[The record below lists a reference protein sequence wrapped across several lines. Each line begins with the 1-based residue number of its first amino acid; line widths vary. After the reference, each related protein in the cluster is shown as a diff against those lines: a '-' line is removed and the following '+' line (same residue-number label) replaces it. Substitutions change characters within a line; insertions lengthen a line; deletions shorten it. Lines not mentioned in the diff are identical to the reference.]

1 MTGWTMQPPLSGYN
15 KKKETDMKSNKKLRY
30 GGIWLGIAIFLT
42 SCHSDMDTATDM
54 PTEALPGEPVSVYF
68 STLTAQVSRA
78 AAGNSLPQPLT
89 DGTRFHVYAYT
100 ENNEPAEHKTY
111 AVGINNTT
119 STAEADAMKLYR
131 GTYHFYFISD
141 NTSGTPQ
148 PEATNGIVTVSNGTD
163 FIYTTLKNVVV
174 QSETGSTGSS
184 SITIPVNT
192 PFNHLCSQ
200 VSVAVKADSKQ
211 PKKIE
216 TLTVNSIKMKNLS
229 SDRTYTLG
237 NTTWNLTDSPT
248 YTTTPGSPQWNSFT
262 ENNTTENGATSYLY
276 ESNTPY
282 MALPTDG
289 SAELAFEVN
298 LTIGYTTTSNTST
311 SENKTYEVSLPKSL
325 LPGTKY
331 RIEFSLTFFG
341 DLAATDVALTVK
353 AYDERELT
361 TDEIG
366 GDEE

>member
-1 MTGWTMQPPLSGYN
+1 
-15 KKKETDMKSNKKLRY
+15 MKSNKKLRY
-30 GGIWLGIAIFLT
+30 GGIWLGIAVFLT
-42 SCHSDMDTATDM
+42 SCHSDMDIATDT
-54 PTEALPGEPVSVYF
+54 PTEVLPGEPVSVYF
-68 STLTAQVSRA
+68 STLEAQVSRA
-78 AAGNSLPQPLT
+78 AAGNSLPLPLA

-100 ENNEPAEHKTY
+100 ENNEPAEDKTY
-111 AVGINNTT
+111 AVGSNNTT
-119 STAEADAMKLYR
+119 STAETDAMKLYR
-131 GTYHFYFISD
+131 GTYHFYFISN
-141 NTSGTPQ
+141 NTSGTTQ
-148 PEATNGIVTVSNGTD
+148 PEASSDIVTVSNGTD

-216 TLTVNSIKMKNLS
+216 SLTVNSVKMKNLS

-237 NTTWNLTDSPT
+237 KSTWNTTDSPT

-262 ENNTTENGATSYLY
+262 ANKATESGAYLY

-289 SAELAFEVN
+289 SSELAFEVN
-298 LTIGYTTTSNTST
+298 LSIGYTTTSNASAN
-311 SENKTYEVSLPKSL
+311 ENKTYEVSLPKSL